1 MIAAVIATGAAMLS
15 YATIGSND
23 LETSLPFYTELLGTQ
38 GCAKLFDHPRGGA
51 LFGKGGKPVLGVLTP
66 FNQQPATAGNGA
78 MVALDMPS
86 REAVDAFHAKALSL
100 GATDEGAP
108 GERGPGFYMAYF
120 RDPEGN
126 KFCACK
132 LG

>member
-1 MIAAVIATGAAMLS
+1 MLS
-15 YATIGSND
+15 YVTIGTND
-23 LETSLPFYTELLGTQ
+23 LEKSAPFYAELLGTQ
-38 GCAKLFDHPRGGA
+38 GVAKIFDHPRGGVV
-51 LFGKGGKPVLGVLTP
+51 FGKDGKIILSVLTP
-66 FNQQPATAGNGA
+66 FNRAAATAGNGT
-78 MVALDMPS
+78 MVALDLPT
-86 REAVDAFHAKALSL
+86 REAVDAFHAKALAL

-126 KFCACK
+126 KFCACR

>member
-1 MIAAVIATGAAMLS
+1 MIS

-23 LETSLPFYTELLGTQ
+23 FDRSLPFYTELLGTQ
-38 GCAKLFDHPRGGA
+38 GVTKMFDHPRGGA
-51 LFGKGGKPVLGVLTP
+51 LFGKAGKPVFGVLKPFDGEQATP
-66 FNQQPATAGNGA
+66 GNGT
-78 MVALDMPS
+78 MVAFDMDD
-86 REAVDAFHAKALSL
+86 RTGVDAFHAKALEL
-100 GATDEGAP
+100 GATCEGKP

-132 LG
+132 LGA